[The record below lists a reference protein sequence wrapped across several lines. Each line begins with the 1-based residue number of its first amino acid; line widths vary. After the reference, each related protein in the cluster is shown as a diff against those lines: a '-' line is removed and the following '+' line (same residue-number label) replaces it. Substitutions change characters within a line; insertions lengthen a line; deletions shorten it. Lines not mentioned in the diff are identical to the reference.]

1 MVNSTLF
8 YFFLFINDENI
19 FSKSFSHFLTD
30 GSFNEEIYT
39 ISDVKTTLDVPLF
52 KLKTH
57 DGEEMLGHYYTHELS
72 RVRGDP
78 LYRIES
84 VLRRR
89 GNKSLVK
96 FSGYKKPEWVDSR
109 NIQNLT

>member
-1 MVNSTLF
+1 MVTCFGEVMVNSTLF

-19 FSKSFSHFLTD
+19 FPKSFSHFLTD

-52 KLKTH
+52 KLKRH
-57 DGEEMLGHYYTHELS
+57 DGKEMLGHYYSHELS

-78 LYRIES
+78 SYRIES

-89 GNKSLVK
+89 KGKALVQ
-96 FSGYKKPEWVDSR
+96 FSGYKK
-109 NIQNLT
+109 T

>member
-1 MVNSTLF
+1 M
-8 YFFLFINDENI
+8 
-19 FSKSFSHFLTD
+19 FSHFLTD

-39 ISDVKTTLDVPLF
+39 ISDVKTRLDVPLF

-78 LYRIES
+78 SYRIES
-84 VLRRR
+84 VLRRK

-96 FSGYKKPEWVDSR
+96 FSGYKKPEWVNSE
-109 NIQNLT
+109 NIQNLA